1 VVARGKLDVDDE
13 RAQIILEGLV
23 PLDSA
28 LLESIREVR
37 ISAPMIRLENGGLDA
52 LKAMLARYRGKSMTY
67 LHLGLGDGREAVMLL
82 GDSYRVTPTETF
94 VAEMEQ
100 IFAPGAVQLR

>member
-1 VVARGKLDVDDE
+1 
-13 RAQIILEGLV
+13 
-23 PLDSA
+23 
-28 LLESIREVR
+28 
-37 ISAPMIRLENGGLDA
+37 
-52 LKAMLARYRGKSMTY
+52 MTY

-94 VAEMEQ
+94 VAELEQ